1 MLARMATT
9 AKDPAP
15 LERTGAF
22 WDAMAG
28 RIPMPPAAVT
38 LGWEL
43 SSVTPERGE
52 IEVLFTAT
60 TAFTNPTGAVQ
71 GGFLAAMLD
80 DTLGPA
86 LAATLPPTAFAPTLE
101 LKVNY
106 LRPARPG
113 RLVGRGR
120 VVHRGGTIA
129 FLSGELCDESGT
141 VLATATATARI
152 VQSALPPRPAG
163 PGGGHE

>member
-1 MLARMATT
+1 MTT
-9 AKDPAP
+9 TTQSSTAA
-15 LERTGAF
+15 ERTGAF
-22 WDAMAG
+22 WDAIEG
-28 RIPMPPAAVT
+28 RVPKPPAAVT

-43 SSVTPERGE
+43 SSVAPERGE
-52 IEVLFTAT
+52 IEVHFTAT
-60 TAFTNPTGAVQ
+60 EAFTNPVGAVQ

-86 LAATLPPTAFAPTLE
+86 LVATLPQGAFAPTLE

-113 RLVGRGR
+113 RLLGRGR

-129 FLSGELCDESGT
+129 FLAGELCDEAGA

-152 VQSALPPRPAG
+152 VSNAG
-163 PGGGHE
+163 YT